1 MFLSSLE
8 KYESFGSSSS
18 SQNIALRDL
27 SCISDVL
34 KNRKKAHVTR
44 PVYVAHKLLL
54 LFLQLALECVI
65 GIVAGNGYCNVLS
78 DQKCVCVCVFCF
90 GCGFV
95 CKNV

>member
-8 KYESFGSSSS
+8 KYDSFGSSSS

-34 KNRKKAHVTR
+34 KKRKKAYVTR
-44 PVYVAHKLLL
+44 SVYVAHKLV

-78 DQKCVCVCVFCF
+78 DQK
-90 GCGFV
+90 
-95 CKNV
+95 